1 MLSGSV
7 FLEVSLVKS
16 SLIVVVKYIYIYI
29 LEDNCFLKLSNKNQL
44 GELL

>member
-1 MLSGSV
+1 MLSGSL

-16 SLIVVVKYIYIYI
+16 ALIDSSREIYIYI

>member
-1 MLSGSV
+1 MLSSSL

-16 SLIVVVKYIYIYI
+16 ALIDSSPEIYI
-29 LEDNCFLKLSNKNQL
+29 LEDNCFLKISNKNQL